1 MHPTSSRRHPLIV
14 AVAGVALGGCLSL
27 DTGPGLHIMQTVAA
41 SGRALETTSHARGGN
56 GTVVVSGRIVGKLPC
71 DVVGGDLEEVGGG
84 DLRLTIRLEADR
96 GCNGVPPTTWTYLAN
111 IVNVEPGSRGVR
123 VEHRFVGIE
132 GHEGVVLDTLVQ
144 VN

>member
-1 MHPTSSRRHPLIV
+1 LIV
-14 AVAGVALGGCLSL
+14 AVVCVALGSCLSL
-27 DTGPGLHIMQTVAA
+27 DTGPGLHISQTVAA
-41 SGRALETTSHARGGN
+41 AGEALATTSNARGGN
-56 GTVVVSGRIVGKLPC
+56 GAVVVSGRIVGKLPC
-71 DVVGGDLEEVGGG
+71 DVVGGDLEESGG

-123 VEHRFVGIE
+123 VEHRFVGIDGE
-132 GHEGVVLDTLVQ
+132 EGVMLDTLVQ